1 MGSGR
6 EFSSGQKKI
15 IDRYYQ
21 QRDTIAITKLQEL
34 VSELY
39 LADTPAKAERLW
51 KRVESHLKPAG
62 ANEARAR
69 AVLGSRDVKALAEL
83 VNGLN

>member
-6 EFSSGQKKI
+6 EFSAGQKKI

-21 QRDTIAITKLQEL
+21 QRDTIAVQKLQEI

-39 LADTPAKAERLW
+39 LAEGAKADRLW
-51 KRVESHLKPAG
+51 RRVESHLKPAG
-62 ANEARAR
+62 ANPAQARHA
-69 AVLGSRDVKALAEL
+69 LDTRDVTALAEL
-83 VNGLN
+83 VAKLN